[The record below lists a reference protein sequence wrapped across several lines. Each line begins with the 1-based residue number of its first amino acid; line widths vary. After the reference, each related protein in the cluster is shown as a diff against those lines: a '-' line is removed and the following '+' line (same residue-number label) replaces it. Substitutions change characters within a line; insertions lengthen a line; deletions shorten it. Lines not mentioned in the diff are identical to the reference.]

1 MGHYDANG
9 DYRIQLIVD
18 IAVVDDE
25 MSSSDVAAAIFSEL
39 SNCDE
44 DDKWILKDVR
54 QAVI

>member
-1 MGHYDANG
+1 MSYYDANG

-18 IAVVDDE
+18 IAVVDDD
-25 MSSSDVAAAIFSEL
+25 MSSSDIADAIFSEL

-54 QAVI
+54 QTVI